1 MDMQGGGRGRLGRG
15 RHREA
20 EGGTGGKGGKGS
32 RERRG
37 ERGRS
42 TNQVHVL
49 VAVCVCAILEW
60 KIEMLHG
67 YCMCGITEDDINHEC

>member
-1 MDMQGGGRGRLGRG
+1 MDMQGGGRGRQREEREEKGVGRG
-15 RHREA
+15 GE
-20 EGGTGGKGGKGS
+20 KG
-32 RERRG
+32 
-37 ERGRS
+37 GRS

-49 VAVCVCAILEW
+49 AAVYVCAILEW

>member
-20 EGGTGGKGGKGS
+20 EGGKGGKGS

-37 ERGRS
+37 ERGSEYEPGTCTSCSLCMCNPRVE
-42 TNQVHVL
+42 NRDA
-49 VAVCVCAILEW
+49 AVCVQSQKMI
-60 KIEMLHG
+60 
-67 YCMCGITEDDINHEC
+67 